1 MVATAP
7 REGSSPHKCQ
17 QVSPSPR
24 LFTDTRTDAQ
34 LGVCSLAGP
43 AGLGRR
49 GSLLAL
55 GLCGD
60 TLARTDSPRSAQSL
74 QPGGV
79 RCSIVAGPLG
89 VPGGGRA
96 HPPGRGDRR
105 EVRPPAAPPSFLPSV
120 EWGQSKQSN
129 PSQLPGPQPLLTG
142 PCSCPLSPL
151 FPPETGREGGLP
163 HLSVS
168 HLCASFYLQLNRRD
182 CGILSSGPAQRAAFG
197 EKGVPTQ

>member
-1 MVATAP
+1 M
-7 REGSSPHKCQ
+7 
-17 QVSPSPR
+17 
-24 LFTDTRTDAQ
+24 
-34 LGVCSLAGP
+34 P
-43 AGLGRR
+43 AGFPQPPAVHRRKDRRTAWCLLTGRP
-49 GSLLAL
+49 
-55 GLCGD
+55 CW
-60 TLARTDSPRSAQSL
+60 
-74 QPGGV
+74 
-79 RCSIVAGPLG
+79 AGETG
-89 VPGGGRA
+89 Q
-96 HPPGRGDRR
+96 PPGLGPVRRHTGQDRQSPLRSEPATWRSEVFHRGRTAGSTWWGQGTSSWTRRQQSPDDRR

-163 HLSVS
+163 RLSVS